1 MDYDRQIELKEEII
15 PRWEDILRQ
24 ITSPAKKAG
33 EYVCPLCGHGKGG
46 DGLRPNRKSGKYGL
60 KCFGCDFS
68 GNILDLLGRVE
79 GLDSFPDQ
87 LKRAGFLLGIDTEE
101 RELASPKVAQKK
113 PESERSTTT
122 PMNTHTDSYTQTDKT
137 SEKKPEKDNT
147 PYYLECA
154 KRIAQT
160 DYLSSRGISTE
171 TASRYWI
178 GYDPQGKPY
187 GEESSTSWES
197 LVIPTSRYSYVLR
210 NLDPTATDKKRFG
223 AVGNKLL
230 FNSSTLREASS
241 PIFVVEGEL
250 DALSI
255 IEVGGE
261 AIGLGSVSNKTKLEE
276 AVKAK
281 KPAQPL
287 VLALDNDEAGRKA
300 SEELSSKLE
309 ALGVPFYT
317 SNLYGDHKD
326 ANEALVA
333 DREALTREVRAVVD
347 RIRAEALE
355 ALEAEKKEYLQTTAL
370 AHINDFID
378 GIQASVDTPATPTGY
393 DLLDLTLDGGLYE
406 GLYII
411 GAITSLGKTTLTLQ
425 LADQIARDGRDVII
439 FSLEMART
447 ELMSKSISRLTYL
460 ETINRGIDASN
471 AKTARGITSGS
482 RYDNYSDLETTIIF
496 DSIGKYRDYYA
507 RHIYIHEG
515 IGDIGVEQ
523 IRATVAKHIRL
534 TGEAPVVIVDYLQ
547 ILAPYNDRASDKQN
561 TDRAVVELKRISRD
575 FKLPVIAVSSLNR
588 TNYNEEI
595 KLEAMKESGGI
606 EYGSDVV
613 LGLQLA
619 GAGEKSFNATE
630 AKAKNPREVELV
642 VLKNRNGRT
651 GDKIIYQYYPLFNYF
666 VEDLEKN
673 VTQPT
678 KTKRNKY

>member
-33 EYVCPLCGHGKGG
+33 EYVCPFCGHGKGG
-46 DGLRPNRKSGKYGL
+46 DGIRPNPKSGKYGL

-101 RELASPKVAQKK
+101 RELASRKVAQKK
-113 PESERSTTT
+113 PENERSTT

-154 KRIAQT
+154 KRLSQI
-160 DYLSSRGISTE
+160 DNYLSSRGISTQ
-171 TASRYWI
+171 TAKKLGL
-178 GYDPQGKPY
+178 GYDPDFKIKG
-187 GEESSTSWES
+187 GSWGA
-197 LVIPTSRYSYVLR
+197 LIIPVTKYSYVGR
-210 NLDPTATDKKRFG
+210 NTDTASEDRYRNRG
-223 AVGNKLL
+223 DSQLYHSRALW
-230 FNSSTLREASS
+230 EATA
-241 PIFVVEGEL
+241 PIVITEGEL
-250 DALSI
+250 DAISV

-261 AIGLGSVSNKTKLEE
+261 AVGLGSTSNIGKLEE
-276 AVKAK
+276 AVKDR

-287 VLALDNDEAGRKA
+287 ILALDNDKAGREA
-300 SEELSSKLE
+300 SEELSKKLE
-309 ALGVPFYT
+309 ALGVSFYVF
-317 SNLYGDHKD
+317 NLYGDYKD

-333 DREALTREVRAVVD
+333 NREDFSLEVLG
-347 RIRAEALE
+347 LE
-355 ALEAEKKEYLQTTAL
+355 DHIAKLEEDALEAERKEYLQTTAL

-439 FSLEMART
+439 FSLEMARA

-460 ETINRGIDASN
+460 DALSRGVDVSN

-515 IGDIGVEQ
+515 IGDIGVDQ

-619 GAGEKSFNATE
+619 GAGEKGFNATE

-673 VTQPT
+673 VIQTT

>member
-1 MDYDRQIELKEEII
+1 MDYDRLKEEIL

-24 ITSPAKKAG
+24 IASPAKKAG
-33 EYVCPLCGHGKGG
+33 EYVCPFCGHGKGG
-46 DGLRPNRKSGKYGL
+46 DGIRPNPQSSKYGL
-60 KCFGCDFS
+60 KCFGSCSFS
-68 GNILDLLGRVE
+68 GDILELLGKYE

-87 LKRAGFLLGIDTEE
+87 IKRACFLLGIDTEE
-101 RELASPKVAQKK
+101 RELASRKVAQKK

-122 PMNTHTDSYTQTDKT
+122 PMNTHTDSYTHT
-137 SEKKPEKDNT
+137 EEKPEPPKKDYT
-147 PYYLECA
+147 EYYKECT
-154 KRIAQT
+154 KRLSQT
-160 DYLSSRGISTE
+160 NYLASRGISTE

-230 FNSSTLREASS
+230 FNSRTLRKASS

-300 SEELSSKLE
+300 SEELSTKLE
-309 ALGVPFYT
+309 ALGVPFYVF
-317 SNLYGDHKD
+317 NLYGDHKD

-355 ALEAEKKEYLQTTAL
+355 ALEAERKEYLQTTAL

-378 GIQASVDTPATPTGY
+378 GITASVDTPATPTGY

-425 LADQIARDGRDVII
+425 LADQIAREGKDVII
-439 FSLEMART
+439 FSLEMARA

-482 RYDNYSDLETTIIF
+482 RYDDYSDLETTIIF

-515 IGDIGVEQ
+515 IGDIGVDQ

-619 GAGEKSFNATE
+619 GAGEKSFKATE

-651 GDKIIYQYYPLFNYF
+651 GDKIIYKYYPLFNYF
-666 VEDLEKN
+666 EEDLEKN
-673 VTQPT
+673 SIQPP
-678 KTKRNKY
+678 KSKRNKY